1 MTKIEC
7 VRKLLET
14 FFNDKIESNV
24 KEMKQYVD
32 ERMGETFNEN
42 TFYTIINKLKKSGC
56 LEPYGKRG
64 SYRWIVEKTTEYTDN
79 YKDEME
85 KLHSFN
91 ALSRSGEVEIEDVK
105 HKSPELERTSIRNI
119 EQSLEWNPV
128 LKGKDEKME
137 SALSFVKQMV
147 SFLNIDERYYD
158 MIDNPYPIDPW
169 SITPE
174 LSESIQI
181 LRTIAEGKKRLDD
194 IILQNDKG
202 RS

>member
-1 MTKIEC
+1 
-7 VRKLLET
+7 
-14 FFNDKIESNV
+14 
-24 KEMKQYVD
+24 
-32 ERMGETFNEN
+32 
-42 TFYTIINKLKKSGC
+42 
-56 LEPYGKRG
+56 
-64 SYRWIVEKTTEYTDN
+64 
-79 YKDEME
+79 
-85 KLHSFN
+85 
-91 ALSRSGEVEIEDVK
+91 
-105 HKSPELERTSIRNI
+105 
-119 EQSLEWNPV
+119 
-128 LKGKDEKME
+128 ME

>member
-85 KLHSFN
+85 KLHSFT

-137 SALSFVKQMV
+137 SCFICGDSYGRNLPRLWAGSPGHGGRKTGHWN
-147 SFLNIDERYYD
+147 FLEK
-158 MIDNPYPIDPW
+158 
-169 SITPE
+169 S
-174 LSESIQI
+174 
-181 LRTIAEGKKRLDD
+181 
-194 IILQNDKG
+194 
-202 RS
+202 